1 MTCAF
6 NESSILTCVCVALTV
21 GGMLWTMDIPISY
34 SLWFS
39 YRLWWGIEIYML
51 NQLSTA
57 VLDFSGV

>member
-1 MTCAF
+1 
-6 NESSILTCVCVALTV
+6 
-21 GGMLWTMDIPISY
+21 MLWTMDIPISY